1 MGGGAT
7 DLAAV
12 ADEDFAQGLERAAQA
27 EGETAKREGFVR
39 VHSLWQATVG
49 GDGIGDVDLREMA
62 ASRLLAYRLTW
73 ADTDEP
79 DAPTQEPVDDVDSPP
94 SRCSAAVDLAA
105 MSPMGQQKQRQTAE
119 SEPWPTLW
127 SRLVALGWRQETRV
141 REGGREDHY
150 YIPPHRREGS
160 PRRLDSRVK
169 VRRYVADGA
178 VYASGTPKPA
188 TTGRPTGAPQVLA
201 LPLPRQLP
209 AGPKKSRQR
218 QLSQQQVRSTGAP
231 PTPLTAPAP
240 ASHVSAAS
248 LHTRDPGTIQTSRCA
263 SGRGV
268 DADSDRAN
276 GAAYVKRRR
285 LTSQQAEEQEARPL
299 VRSLAGFK
307 QSECHSGG
315 RSHYDLTGND
325 DGPTRA
331 DSLVDASHPHASAAA
346 TQAETNFDMPAATVC
361 HDTSCHETSIR
372 ASEPPLDTE
381 GKSNAAGATD
391 RMIAHPQLQSTRPHD
406 HGSSPLVAEAF
417 STTARLAPTAKL
429 VPGPIKPSR
438 RSRKPPPRWCED
450 PLATAELGGSA
461 AKLQELELQRRQY
474 QE

>member
-1 MGGGAT
+1 MGEGGT

-12 ADEDFAQGLERAAQA
+12 ADEEFAQGLKRAARA
-27 EGETAKREGFVR
+27 EGEPAKREGFVR

-79 DAPTQEPVDDVDSPP
+79 DAPTPEPVDDVDSPP
-94 SRCSAAVDLAA
+94 SRCSAAVDLTA
-105 MSPMGQQKQRQTAE
+105 MSPIGQQKQRQTVG
-119 SEPWPTLW
+119 SEPWPSLW
-127 SRLVALGWRQETRV
+127 GRLVALGWHQETRV

-178 VYASGTPKPA
+178 IYASGTPKPA
-188 TTGRPTGAPQVLA
+188 TTGRPTDAPQMLA

-209 AGPKKSRQR
+209 AGPKKPRQR
-218 QLSQQQVRSTGAP
+218 QLSQQQVRSSGAP
-231 PTPLTAPAP
+231 PTPLTASTT
-240 ASHVSAAS
+240 ASHISAAS
-248 LHTRDPGTIQTSRCA
+248 LHTCDPGMTQTSPRA
-263 SGRGV
+263 SDHGV
-268 DADSDRAN
+268 DGDSDLGN

-299 VRSLAGFK
+299 VRSLAEFK
-307 QSECHSGG
+307 QPKCYGSG
-315 RSHYDLTGND
+315 RSHYNLTGND
-325 DGPTRA
+325 DGPTGA
-331 DSLVDASHPHASAAA
+331 DSLIDASHLHTSAAA
-346 TQAETNFDMPAATVC
+346 TQAKTNFDMPGTTVR
-361 HDTSCHETSIR
+361 HETNTR
-372 ASEPPLDTE
+372 ASRPPLATK
-381 GKSNAAGATD
+381 GKSTATGASD
-391 RMIAHPQLQSTRPHD
+391 RMIVHPQLQCTRPHA
-406 HGSSPLVAEAF
+406 HGPAPSVP
-417 STTARLAPTAKL
+417 LAPASKL

-461 AKLQELELQRRQY
+461 AKLQELELQRRQNL
-474 QE
+474 E